1 MKKLMIGLV
10 LGAFIITNT
19 AFANNSNTVN
29 DKVQTSFKQEF
40 ATAQNVVFSKT
51 NNYIKAA
58 FTLNNQVMEAY
69 YTADGEMIGVSKNL
83 LSTELP
89 IGLQVDLKRDYA
101 DYWISDLFEFATES
115 NSNYFITVENAD
127 QKITL
132 QSNGNEWIVYKKAK
146 KL

>member
-19 AFANNSNTVN
+19 AFANNSNKVN

-101 DYWISDLFEFATES
+101 DYWISDLFEFATDS
-115 NSNYFITVENAD
+115 NSSYFITVENAD

-132 QSNGNEWIVYKKAK
+132 QSSGNEWVVYKKAK
-146 KL
+146 KA

>member
-19 AFANNSNTVN
+19 AFANNSNNVN

-58 FTLNNQVMEAY
+58 FTLNNQIMEAY

-101 DYWISDLFEFATES
+101 DYWISDLFEFATNS
-115 NSNYFITVENAD
+115 NSSYFITVENAD

-132 QSNGNEWIVYKKAK
+132 QSSGNEWIVYKKAK
-146 KL
+146 KA

>member
-19 AFANNSNTVN
+19 AFANNSNNVN

-101 DYWISDLFEFATES
+101 DYWISDLFEFATDS
-115 NSNYFITVENAD
+115 NSSYFITVENAD

-132 QSNGNEWIVYKKAK
+132 QSSGNEWVVYKKAK
-146 KL
+146 KA

>member
-1 MKKLMIGLV
+1 V

>member
-19 AFANNSNTVN
+19 AFANNSNNVN

-89 IGLQVDLKRDYA
+89 IGLQVDLKRDYT
-101 DYWISDLFEFATES
+101 DYWISDLFEFATNS
-115 NSNYFITVENAD
+115 NSSYFITVENAD

-146 KL
+146 KA

>member
-19 AFANNSNTVN
+19 AFANNSNNVN

-101 DYWISDLFEFATES
+101 DYWISDLFEFATNS
-115 NSNYFITVENAD
+115 NSSYFITVENAD

-132 QSNGNEWIVYKKAK
+132 QSNGNEWVVYKKAK
-146 KL
+146 KA

>member
-19 AFANNSNTVN
+19 AFANNSNNVN

-101 DYWISDLFEFATES
+101 DYWISDLFEFATNS
-115 NSNYFITVENAD
+115 NSSYFITVENAD

-132 QSNGNEWIVYKKAK
+132 QSSGNEWVVYKKAK
-146 KL
+146 KA

>member
-19 AFANNSNTVN
+19 AFANSSNTVN

-101 DYWISDLFEFATES
+101 DYWISDLFEFATEN

-146 KL
+146 KM

>member
-19 AFANNSNTVN
+19 AFANNSNNVN

-89 IGLQVDLKRDYA
+89 IGLQVDLKRDYV
-101 DYWISDLFEFATES
+101 DYWISDLFEFATNS
-115 NSNYFITVENAD
+115 NSSYFITVENAD

-132 QSNGNEWIVYKKAK
+132 QSNGNEWVVYKKAK
-146 KL
+146 KA

>member
-1 MKKLMIGLV
+1 MIGLV

>member
-1 MKKLMIGLV
+1 MIGLV

-19 AFANNSNTVN
+19 AFANNSNNVN

-89 IGLQVDLKRDYA
+89 IGLQVDLKRDYT
-101 DYWISDLFEFATES
+101 DYWISDLFEFATNS
-115 NSNYFITVENAD
+115 NSSYFITVENAD

-132 QSNGNEWIVYKKAK
+132 QSNGNEWVVYKKAK
-146 KL
+146 KA

>member
-19 AFANNSNTVN
+19 AFANNSNKVN

-101 DYWISDLFEFATES
+101 DYWISDLFEFATDS
-115 NSNYFITVENAD
+115 NSSYFITVENAD

-132 QSNGNEWIVYKKAK
+132 QSNGNEWVVYKKAK
-146 KL
+146 KA

>member
-1 MKKLMIGLV
+1 
-10 LGAFIITNT
+10 
-19 AFANNSNTVN
+19 
-29 DKVQTSFKQEF
+29 
-40 ATAQNVVFSKT
+40 
-51 NNYIKAA
+51 
-58 FTLNNQVMEAY
+58 MEAY

-101 DYWISDLFEFATES
+101 DYWISDLFEFATEN

-146 KL
+146 KM

>member
-1 MKKLMIGLV
+1 MIGLV

-19 AFANNSNTVN
+19 AFANSSNTVN

-101 DYWISDLFEFATES
+101 DYWISDLFEFATEN

-146 KL
+146 KM

>member
-19 AFANNSNTVN
+19 AFANNSNNVN

-89 IGLQVDLKRDYA
+89 IGLQVDLKRDYT
-101 DYWISDLFEFATES
+101 DYWISDLFEFATNS
-115 NSNYFITVENAD
+115 NSSYFITVENAD

-132 QSNGNEWIVYKKAK
+132 QSNGNEWVVYKKAK
-146 KL
+146 KA

>member
-1 MKKLMIGLV
+1 MIGLV

-146 KL
+146 KS